1 MSPALATW
9 HANGSG
15 IGDWTLVEA
24 LEAGLVVSVPDSRL
38 GILVTVGRSS
48 SSPAYDP
55 RWEAIAWPWHPEGG
69 RVVGP
74 GLPPAPGATLIESDE
89 PAVVAAMVEDEVKAL
104 REPKEPIVY
113 KTRRVGRNEKCRCG
127 SGRKFKQ
134 CHLNTVV
141 RL

>member
-15 IGDWTLVEA
+15 VGPWTLVEA
-24 LEAGLVVSVPDSRL
+24 LEAGLVVRVPDSRL

-48 SSPAYDP
+48 SSPAHDP

-89 PAVVAAMVEDEVKAL
+89 PALVAAVVEGTVDPLVLGAAL
-104 REPKEPIVY
+104 EFARARQVCP
-113 KTRRVGRNEKCRCG
+113 RCNP
-127 SGRKFKQ
+127 R
-134 CHLNTVV
+134 TP
-141 RL
+141 